1 MPSRAVPAPELAD
14 LAAGDGTGTRSL
26 SLVLQEAE
34 RCGIHRTVH
43 AGEAGP
49 AAMVKEVRG
58 VPESGQRGTQ
68 GYGVPCTRE
77 RGIHILSISI
87 AK

>member
-49 AAMVKEVRG
+49 AAMVKEV
-58 VPESGQRGTQ
+58 
-68 GYGVPCTRE
+68 
-77 RGIHILSISI
+77 
-87 AK
+87 